1 MSNTTICLHK
11 DCLTVNSLDSK
22 FCEKCGQQ
30 LLLRNR
36 YQAIKK
42 IGQGGFGRTFLAKDL
57 DKPSKSYCVIKQFF
71 PENQEKQNIDKAS
84 KLFAQEG
91 KRLEQLGKHPQIPE
105 LFAYFVENDQQEYLV
120 QEYIAGQNLQDELKN
135 QGVYNEIQI
144 IELLVDILKILNFV
158 HKNQVI
164 HRDIKPE
171 NIIRRSSDAKLVL
184 VDFGAA
190 KHFTSPTTLNVTG
203 TVIGS
208 AQYCS
213 PEQARGKPVFASDLY
228 SLGVTCIHLLT
239 NVDPFQLFDIS
250 ENDWVWQSYLV
261 NNPVSQELAD
271 VLNKLIVVGLKQR
284 FQSVQEVW
292 QVLAKYHLIAKLPSN
307 NTLTTTNVTPVANT
321 PKVSQSP
328 EVSGMVA
335 KTLTTVQQKILTTVQ
350 SPPIEVFELGEWGK
364 LEMIYIPAG
373 SFAMGNEHR
382 QEEKPLHTV
391 NIKPFYM
398 SKYQIT
404 QIQYKLL
411 FGDYHHSRFK
421 GRLFPADN
429 ISYDMAKEFCLR
441 LSQKTGRKF
450 RLPSESEWEYACR
463 ANTKTKFYLGN
474 LITKKEANFKSDG
487 TVEMG
492 TFSPNP
498 WGLYDMHGNVWEWCA
513 DSWHDNYVGA
523 PTDGSVWN
531 ENAKKPDDKILR
543 GGSFRDDLNY
553 CSSHHRN
560 CSHRGKQTDNI
571 GFRVCMEP

>member
-1 MSNTTICLHK
+1 MANTKICLNG

-36 YQAIKK
+36 YQAIKL
-42 IGQGGFGRTFLAKDL
+42 IGEGGFGRTFLAQDL
-57 DKPSKSYCVIKQFF
+57 DKPSKSYCVIKQFLATTQSQKNF
-71 PENQEKQNIDKAS
+71 DKAS
-84 KLFAQEG
+84 ELFAQEG

-105 LFAYFVENDQQEYLV
+105 LFAYFVENDQQAYLV

-135 QGVYNEIQI
+135 QGVYQEIQI
-144 IELLVDILKILNFV
+144 IELLVDILKILNFI

-171 NIIRRSSDAKLVL
+171 NIIRRSSDGKLVL
-184 VDFGAA
+184 VDFGAS
-190 KHFTSPTTLNVTG
+190 KHFISPTALNVTG

-208 AQYCS
+208 VQYCS
-213 PEQARGKPVFASDLY
+213 LEQARGKPVFASDLY

-239 NVDPFQLFDIS
+239 NIDPLQLLDTH
-250 ENDWVWQSYLV
+250 ENNWVWQSYLV

-271 VLNKLIVVGLKQR
+271 VLNKLIVLVLKDR
-284 FQSVQEVW
+284 FQNVQEVW
-292 QVLAKYHLIAKLPSN
+292 QVLTKHGLIAKLASN
-307 NTLTTTNVTPVANT
+307 NTQTVTNSVPGAS
-321 PKVSQSP
+321 KVSQATTP
-328 EVSGMVA
+328 VGKTVTA
-335 KTLTTVQQKILTTVQ
+335 KQKVFTTVQL
-350 SPPIEVFELGEWGK
+350 PPIEVFELGEWGK

-373 SFAMGNEHR
+373 SFEMGNNHR
-382 QEEKPLHTV
+382 QEEKPLHTA
-391 NIKPFYM
+391 NIQPFYM
-398 SKYQIT
+398 SKYEIT

-421 GRLFPADN
+421 GRLFPADH

-463 ANTKTKFYLGN
+463 ANTKTKFYVGN

-487 TVEMG
+487 TVEIG
-492 TFSPNP
+492 TFAPNP

-513 DSWHDNYVGA
+513 DSWHDSYVGA

-531 ENAKKPDDKILR
+531 EDAKKPDDKILR
-543 GGSFRDDLNY
+543 GGSFRDDLKY

-571 GFRVCMEP
+571 GFRVCMDP